1 MSRMHRS
8 IALFAI
14 ASCVFLAACN
24 DNGTT
29 TPSAAPVVFSATL
42 VPSNEVPPVSNA
54 EQAGHGAVQI
64 QFDLTRDAGGAI
76 TGAVGTFYF
85 QLTGYPPGTTI
96 VGAHIHP
103 APAGVNGPVIIST
116 GLATAN
122 TRVLDDG
129 TGEFSFTGVFADP
142 ALVQQI
148 INNPPAFYFNV
159 HSTTNPG
166 GFSRGQ
172 LVRVQ

>member
-1 MSRMHRS
+1 MHRQ

-14 ASCVFLAACN
+14 ASSVFLAAACGS
-24 DNGTT
+24 DQTT
-29 TPSAAPVVFSATL
+29 APSAAPLVFSAL
-42 VPSNEVPPVSNA
+42 LSPSNEVPPAGGTES
-54 EQAGHGAVQI
+54 AGHGAVQD
-64 QFDLTRDAGGAI
+64 QFDVTRDAAGAI
-76 TGAVGTFYF
+76 TAATGTFYF

-103 APAGVNGPVIIST
+103 APAGTNGPVIIST

-122 TRVLDDG
+122 TRVLDNNGSGD
-129 TGEFSFTGVFADP
+129 FTFQGVFADP
-142 ALVQQI
+142 AQVQQI
-148 INNPPAFYFNV
+148 INNPAAFYFNV
-159 HSTTNPG
+159 HSTTNAG